1 MRSGIISV
9 FDIKDLFDLLEG
21 FSFFHQGL
29 NADLLFFH
37 AFNQILDVF
46 LRSQVAVAVGEN
58 DAAGGV

>member
-1 MRSGIISV
+1 
-9 FDIKDLFDLLEG
+9 LLEG

-58 DAAGGV
+58 DAADGV